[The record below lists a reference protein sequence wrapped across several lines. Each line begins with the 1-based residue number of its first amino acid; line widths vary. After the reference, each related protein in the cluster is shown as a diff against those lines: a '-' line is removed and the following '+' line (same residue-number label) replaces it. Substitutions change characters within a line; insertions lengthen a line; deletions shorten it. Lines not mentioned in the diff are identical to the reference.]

1 MTTSQPT
8 AGSRAFRNAQFGEG
22 TGPVFL
28 EGLECVGTEM
38 SLLECAM
45 DIPLGTSLCDHSD
58 DVGIR
63 CYGACMHSPC
73 GVMCTACIQLKM
85 IVLVQL

>member
-1 MTTSQPT
+1 MTPSQST

-45 DIPLGTSLCDHSD
+45 NVPLGISLCDHSD
-58 DVGIR
+58 DAGIR
-63 CYGACMHSPC
+63 CYGMYMYNPYRLMYS
-73 GVMCTACIQLKM
+73 
-85 IVLVQL
+85 